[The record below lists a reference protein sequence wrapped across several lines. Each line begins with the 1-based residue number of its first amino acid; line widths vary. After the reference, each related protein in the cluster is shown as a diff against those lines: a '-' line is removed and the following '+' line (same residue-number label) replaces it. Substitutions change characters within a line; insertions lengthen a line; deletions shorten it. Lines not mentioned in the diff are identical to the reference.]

1 MFVSKKKKIMLMGK
15 FLLFIFLL
23 GSWELWS
30 GEKGENFR
38 SQFNIIMYSQTN
50 VESQITLTTLYGK
63 KITNIIKS
71 SYPICAS
78 AILKNKILFGS
89 ILKYRI
95 LHLHANHKIL

>member
-1 MFVSKKKKIMLMGK
+1 MLMGK

-63 KITNIIKS
+63 KNYKYYKIILSDMCKRH
-71 SYPICAS
+71 IKKQNTFWQH
-78 AILKNKILFGS
+78 IKI
-89 ILKYRI
+89 
-95 LHLHANHKIL
+95 